1 MRNLIAILGF
11 AAALALAGCAGPSPS
26 PEGTKEGCACCAKD
40 ASKPMACDKKEH
52 SGGCCSKGGAK
63 APAGEGHQH

>member
-11 AAALALAGCAGPSPS
+11 AAALGLAGCASA
-26 PEGTKEGCACCAKD
+26 PEAKEGCACCAKE
-40 ASKPMACDKKEH
+40 ASKPMTCDKKEH

-63 APAGEGHQH
+63 TPAGEGHQH